1 MELNEEI
8 KTNDWSITTSQ
19 IKEVIDLLNTHKPK
33 SIIELGSGVSSEI
46 FKEYQK
52 ESDCNFLSIDHD
64 PKYANVCATI
74 LPLKETL
81 IGREIVSYYG
91 AIDELIKKKGKK
103 YDFVFVDGPYSYLPF
118 GTFSR
123 IEILVLI
130 PFLSD
135 ECVVM
140 MHDSERMGVENTLN
154 LFEETVAS
162 DFEYVKKVIEC
173 DENPQIKRLTVYFLK
188 KI

>member
-8 KTNDWSITTSQ
+8 KTNDWSITDSQ

-64 PKYANVCATI
+64 PKYAKDCATI
-74 LPLKETL
+74 LPLNDGLVGTEL
-81 IGREIVSYYG
+81 VCYYEG
-91 AIDELIKKKGKK
+91 FDELVKKKGDK
-103 YDFVFVDGPYSYLPF
+103 YDFVFIDGPYSYLPF
-118 GTFSR
+118 RRYSR
-123 IEILVLI
+123 IEIFDLI

-140 MHDSERMGVENTLN
+140 MHDTERMSVENTLN

-173 DENPQIKRLTVYFLK
+173 AENPQIKRLTVYFLK